1 MYFWFYHDF
10 NGSREAAQNLFDEL
24 RMWEGK
30 HKKEAIQGKDW
41 DYV

>member
-1 MYFWFYHDF
+1 MIQLM
-10 NGSREAAQNLFDEL
+10 GSSDEL
-24 RMWEGK
+24 RMREGK